1 MTIPLNGARVTVMG
15 LGRFGGGLG
24 VTRFL
29 LEQDRTVLVTD
40 RQSADALGDS
50 VAALEPLVASGRVRL
65 ALGGH
70 EASQFTD
77 TDLVVANPAVPTP
90 WANPLLLAAR
100 DAGVPITTEIGLL
113 VERLPRGAGVVA
125 ITGSAGKSTTSA
137 MTHHILDHALRNDA
151 RAPEEAGAPPARSWL
166 GGNLG
171 GSLLPDVPRLKP
183 ADAIVLELSSAMLWW
198 LSGAPG
204 LLDAPPAPLRPAVGI
219 VTSFAPNHLDWHA
232 SGEHYQKSKQALLE
246 MLPPGSL
253 AILGPGSTEWPT
265 PLGVERLA
273 IDASAA
279 DQLAPPA
286 LRIPGPHNRRNA
298 AMAITAATRLAP
310 SVAQASL
317 AAAATTFAGLPH
329 RLCLVAERPVE
340 SDRAGAGPPVRFYDD
355 SKSTV
360 PDATLLA
367 LDALAP
373 APVHLIAGGYDK
385 GLDLAPIAA
394 RAARLAGL
402 YTIGATGPGL
412 ADLARKR
419 STGAPSDRTPNVEH
433 SATLA
438 QAMAS
443 IATRVRPGD
452 AVLLSPGCA
461 SWDQFENYEQRGRE
475 FARLAASMALADRP
489 SQAMEPTHAP

>member
-1 MTIPLNGARVTVMG
+1 MTTPLDGARVTVMG

-29 LEQDRTVLVTD
+29 VQQGASVLVTD
-40 RQSADALGDS
+40 RQNADALGGS

-77 TDLVVANPAVPTP
+77 TDLVVSNPAVPTP
-90 WANPLLLAAR
+90 WTNPLLLAAR

-113 VERLPRGAGVVA
+113 VQRLPRGAGVVA

-137 MTHHILDHALRNDA
+137 LTHHVLNHALRNDA

-171 GSLLPDVPRLKP
+171 GSLLPDLPRMKP

-204 LLDAPPAPLRPAVGI
+204 LLDATAAPLVPGVGI
-219 VTSFAPNHLDWHA
+219 VTSFAPNHLDWHG
-232 SGEHYQKSKQALLE
+232 SGEHYQRSKQALLA
-246 MLPPGSL
+246 MLPPASL
-253 AILGPGSTEWPT
+253 AILGPGATEWPT
-265 PLGVERLA
+265 PRGVERA
-273 IDASAA
+273 TIDASNA
-279 DQLAPPA
+279 DQLSSDN
-286 LRIPGPHNRRNA
+286 LLIPGPHNRRNA

-310 SVAQASL
+310 GVERSSL
-317 AAAATTFAGLPH
+317 ATAAATFAGLPH
-329 RLCLVAERPVE
+329 RLCLVAERLVE
-340 SDRAGAGPPVRFYDD
+340 PDRIGPGSPVRFYDD

-360 PDATLLA
+360 PGATLLA
-367 LDALAP
+367 IDALAP
-373 APVHLIAGGYDK
+373 ARIHLIAGGYDK
-385 GLDLAPIAA
+385 GLDLSPIAA
-394 RAARLAGL
+394 RAPRLAGL
-402 YTIGATGPGL
+402 YSIGATGPGL

-419 STGAPSDRTPNVEH
+419 STGAPGDDKAHVEH
-433 SATLA
+433 CTTLDR
-438 QAMAS
+438 AMAS
-443 IATRVRPGD
+443 IATRLRPGD

-489 SQAMEPTHAP
+489 NPAMEPTHAP